1 MTRTME
7 VVSRGLLAIALA
19 ACEGAVAAETDK
31 RGSGAAVA
39 PPGNNL
45 ALPSA
50 VSHSVLP
57 SGIHKYVVRGL
68 DFRDRV
74 GRSNATLE
82 WIFRE
87 EIPNCLEV
95 AFHVANNSVSIG
107 TSQEIDLPRTID
119 RLSRGGRIVP
129 TWREL
134 CIRDTRSDAFN
145 PKLYELVYEKAID
158 FPHTVS
164 GDLRLSEPGFLKVAG
179 QGKSRVNF
187 LLYSWT
193 IENGRTFLVEY
204 SLRYNDNTY
213 VLETLGERIPVA
225 WDEIKKERHKTPEI
239 AALRYATRRAG
250 TVRFNK
256 AGWHCQCCP
265 QYAMRVFDDQ
275 ENFIWE
281 DVSNVF
287 GRYYPVVVDFQGDGV
302 DEIVVYREE
311 HHDASIL
318 VYRAVPEV
326 PLPKGGERATKGE
339 RKDYEE
345 GSGP

>member
-1 MTRTME
+1 MRE
-7 VVSRGLLAIALA
+7 FIKGLNFPWLLAIALA
-19 ACEGAVAAETDK
+19 ACEGAVAAETDA
-31 RGSGAAVA
+31 RGSGAAAIA
-39 PPGNNL
+39 PPGNDL

-57 SGIHKYVVRGL
+57 SGIHKYVIHGL

-95 AFHVANNSVSIG
+95 TVHVANNSVSIA
-107 TSQEIDLPRTID
+107 TSQAIDLPRTID
-119 RLSRGGRIVP
+119 RLTRVGRAMP

-134 CIRDTRSDAFN
+134 CIRDKRSDAFN
-145 PKLYELVYEKAID
+145 PKLYELVYEKAAID
-158 FPHTVS
+158 FPRSES
-164 GDLRLSEPGFLKVAG
+164 GHVALSMQGFLKVAG

-193 IENGRTFLVEY
+193 IENGNTFLVEN
-204 SLRYNDNTY
+204 SLRYNDKTY
-213 VLETLGERIPVA
+213 YLETVGERIPVT
-225 WDEIKKERHKTPEI
+225 WDEVERERHKAPEI
-239 AALRYATRRAG
+239 AALRYATGRAG

-287 GRYYPVVVDFQGDGV
+287 GRYYPMVVDFRGDGV
-302 DEIVVYREE
+302 DDIVVFREE
-311 HHDASIL
+311 HGMPSIL
-318 VYRAVPEV
+318 VYRAVQEV
-326 PLPKGGERATKGE
+326 LLQKGGDLQQAGE
-339 RKDYEE
+339 F
-345 GSGP
+345 